1 MYAEK
6 IIFCILFASLFIGC
20 RTVPIVPDNGNGAD
34 TVRTDISTIQDGQTS
49 IAITG
54 TNIENSGNQIASGL
68 DEIEQSI
75 ISGTD
80 ADADFAEILR
90 AVRKRPLEK

>member
-1 MYAEK
+1 MYVEK
-6 IIFCILFASLFIGC
+6 IIFAILFASLFIGC
-20 RTVPIVPDNGNGAD
+20 RTVPIVPDNGSGAEQ
-34 TVRTDISTIQDGQTS
+34 VRSDIAAIQDGQTG

-54 TNIENSGNQIASGL
+54 TNIENGGNQIASGL
-68 DEIEQSI
+68 DNIEQSI

-90 AVRKRPLEK
+90 AVRKRPLE